1 MTGVGQCLKLA
12 KLVFHIVDKTL
23 GTRLGLQFVK
33 EEALQCRNSKNFENK
48 NTMGEEIRS
57 VIVPKYTVENKK
69 GQPEFK
75 ILKQP
80 AWQNLRKLVQD
91 FGFEG
96 IW

>member
-1 MTGVGQCLKLA
+1 M
-12 KLVFHIVDKTL
+12 D
-23 GTRLGLQFVK
+23 
-33 EEALQCRNSKNFENK
+33 
-48 NTMGEEIRS
+48 EEIRS

-75 ILKQP
+75 ILKQL